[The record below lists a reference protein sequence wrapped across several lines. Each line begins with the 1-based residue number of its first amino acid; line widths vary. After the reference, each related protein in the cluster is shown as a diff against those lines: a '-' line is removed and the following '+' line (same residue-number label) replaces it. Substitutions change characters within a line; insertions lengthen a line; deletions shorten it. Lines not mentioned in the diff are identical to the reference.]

1 MSHSLEQATE
11 HQSFHKN
18 RNTAAVPPPL
28 EGEGLEVGSLT
39 RKAQKAQKN
48 YAIYSPPLGE
58 DGRGLFPLG
67 EDLGEAVEELGVMA
81 VTLFQ
86 EVEGYAPEN
95 SRHYFL
101 PLHREIPSP
110 ACHPFRHSTLCKPI
124 LHVVSP
130 FPPR

>member
-1 MSHSLEQATE
+1 M
-11 HQSFHKN
+11 
-18 RNTAAVPPPL
+18 
-28 EGEGLEVGSLT
+28 GSLT

-67 EDLGEAVEELGVMA
+67 EDLGEAVEGLGVGSVMLS
-81 VTLFQ
+81 TK
-86 EVEGYAPEN
+86 VEGYAPEN

-101 PLHREIPSP
+101 PLHREIHSP
-110 ACHPFRHSTLCKPI
+110 AWHVLRCSTLCKPI
-124 LHVVSP
+124 LHGVSP